1 MERKELFSIGEVG
14 ELFGINIRT
23 LRYYDSIGLLRPE
36 YVNPENGYRY
46 YCARQFERLNTIQ
59 YLRALNMP
67 LERIKAFFENKD
79 ARAMESLL
87 EEQLNAT
94 RQQLDRLRGME
105 RRILRRLE
113 GLRYAMGA
121 EQGKVR
127 ERVFEPRPAA
137 YLRQSIR
144 QTESL
149 EYPIRELER
158 LGGLGPAMFLGKVG
172 VSIGRE
178 DLEAGR
184 LEKFSGIFVLLEEED
199 GFQGQEGFLPGG
211 MYLTILY
218 SGTHQESGPYYR
230 RIFERMEREGLA
242 LSGDSV
248 EVTWIDA
255 GLTED
260 MGQYV
265 TELQVPV
272 RKKEKTD

>member
-23 LRYYDSIGLLRPE
+23 LRYYDSIGLLKPE

-59 YLRALNMP
+59 YLRTLNMP
-67 LERIKAFFENKD
+67 LDRIKNFFENKD
-79 ARAMESLL
+79 ARAMEGLL
-87 EEQLNAT
+87 EEQLRAT

-113 GLRYAMGA
+113 GLRYAMKA
-121 EQGKVR
+121 ER
-127 ERVFEPRPAA
+127 ERVEERIFAPRPVA
-137 YLRQSIR
+137 YLRRSIR

-158 LGGLGPAMFLGKVG
+158 LGGLSPAMFLGKVG

-184 LEKFSGIFVLLEEED
+184 LERFSGIFVLLEEGD
-199 GFQGQEGFLPGG
+199 GFQGREGFLAGG
-211 MYLTILY
+211 MYLTLLY
-218 SGTHQESGPYYR
+218 SGTHQESRPYYQ

-242 LSGDSV
+242 LRGDSV

-272 RKKEKTD
+272 KKKNETS